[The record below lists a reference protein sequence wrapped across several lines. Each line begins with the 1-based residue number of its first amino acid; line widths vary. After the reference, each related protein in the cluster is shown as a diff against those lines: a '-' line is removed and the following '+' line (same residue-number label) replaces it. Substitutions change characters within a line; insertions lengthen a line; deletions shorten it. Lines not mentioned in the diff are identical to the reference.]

1 MFIYKYVIITH
12 NYCSLKRR
20 SIMADIL
27 ELLAE
32 INSGLS
38 ATLAECGFTAVVPD
52 GVEKGELPA
61 VNDSGRITIEYR
73 GENKALRIEHFNN
86 KISLLGVSKEGEILS
101 SDFSQLSLS
110 LLDPE
115 TADGKDVKYVVNEFS
130 DTLVESFGTKNKKP
144 AKAKLPTPVSKA
156 AAKSGSVS
164 YDPNTLANRFTA
176 IYPELREEYKA
187 NCEKYGSFLAEDFF
201 INHGTPVVLETI
213 KENNPVKMR
222 KLFNLLNDIYED
234 GTNETQSL
242 IAVTILGAMNND
254 QQMLAN
260 CVDYMCDDMMSPVIS
275 VNKFLASKAGK
286 GAKMRLENP
295 PKYKPAKAKKK
306 KGIMSGLGM

>member
-1 MFIYKYVIITH
+1 
-12 NYCSLKRR
+12 
-20 SIMADIL
+20 MADIYAIL
-27 ELLAE
+27 SD

-38 ATLAECGFTAVVPD
+38 ETLAECGFTAVIPS

-61 VNDSGRITIEYR
+61 VTDSGRITIEYK
-73 GENKALRIEHFNN
+73 GENKALKIEHFNN
-86 KISLLGVSKEGEILS
+86 KLSLLGANKEGEILS

-110 LLDPE
+110 LLDSE
-115 TADGKDVKYVVNEFS
+115 TADAKDVKYIVNEFGE
-130 DTLVESFGTKNKKP
+130 TLVESFGTKAQKP
-144 AKAKLPTPVSKA
+144 TKTKLPTPVSKA

-187 NCEKYGSFLAEDFF
+187 NCEKYGQFLAEDFF
-201 INHGTPVVLETI
+201 MNHGTAVVLETI
-213 KENNPVKMR
+213 RENNPAKMK

-242 IAVTILGAMNND
+242 IAVTILGSMNND
-254 QQMLAN
+254 QEMLAN
-260 CVDYMCDDMMSPVIS
+260 CVDYMCEDMTSPVIN
-275 VNKFLASKAGK
+275 VNKYLASNSGK

-295 PKYKPAKAKKK
+295 PKYKPEKAKKK
-306 KGIMSGLGM
+306 NGMMSMLGQ

>member
-1 MFIYKYVIITH
+1 
-12 NYCSLKRR
+12 
-20 SIMADIL
+20 MADIYAIL
-27 ELLAE
+27 SD

-38 ATLAECGFTAVVPD
+38 ATLTDCGFTAVIPN

-61 VNDSGRITIEYR
+61 VTDSGRITIEYK
-73 GENKALRIEHFNN
+73 GENKALKIEHFNN
-86 KISLLGVSKEGEILS
+86 KLSLLGASKEGEILS

-110 LLDPE
+110 LLDSE
-115 TADGKDVKYVVNEFS
+115 AADAKDVKYIVNEFGE
-130 DTLVESFGTKNKKP
+130 TLVEHFGTKTQKP
-144 AKAKLPTPVSKA
+144 TKTKLPQPVSKA

-176 IYPELREEYKA
+176 IYPELRDEYKA
-187 NCEKYGSFLAEDFF
+187 NCEKYGQFLAEDFF
-201 INHGTPVVLETI
+201 MNHGTPVVLATI

-254 QQMLAN
+254 QEMLAN
-260 CVDYMCDDMMSPVIS
+260 CVDYMCDDMTSPVIN
-275 VNKFLASKAGK
+275 VNKYLASGSGK
-286 GAKMRLENP
+286 GARMRLKNP
-295 PKYKPAKAKKK
+295 PKYKPEKAKK
-306 KGIMSGLGM
+306 KGIMSNLGQ